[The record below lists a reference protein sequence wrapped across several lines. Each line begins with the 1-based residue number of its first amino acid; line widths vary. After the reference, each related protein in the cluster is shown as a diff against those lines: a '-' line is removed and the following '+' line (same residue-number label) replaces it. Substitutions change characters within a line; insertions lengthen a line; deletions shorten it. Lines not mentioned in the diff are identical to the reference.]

1 MGANSPHYTNTR
13 SYMQKLKWLKNGD
26 VFYASN
32 NEAHRLIEEGKA
44 CLSQFYQD
52 KMMRPVRKYKKRKY
66 KTK

>member
-1 MGANSPHYTNTR
+1 
-13 SYMQKLKWLKNGD
+13 MQKLKWLKNGD